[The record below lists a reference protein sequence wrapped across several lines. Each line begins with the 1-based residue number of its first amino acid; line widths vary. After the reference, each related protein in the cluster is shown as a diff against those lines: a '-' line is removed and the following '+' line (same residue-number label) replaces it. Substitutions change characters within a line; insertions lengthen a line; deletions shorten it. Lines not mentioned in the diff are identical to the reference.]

1 MGCCQPNKKSHV
13 LTPKMNSSG
22 SGVKELKMNYRI
34 SNDTKVLG
42 AGAFGKVFLSE
53 SIANPAF
60 KVAIKVLSKS
70 KLGNQIDAI
79 KEEVDILAR
88 LDHPNIVKYYETYI
102 DTKYMYLVMEYC
114 PGGEL
119 FDKIAS

>member
-1 MGCCQPNKKSHV
+1 MGCCIPKKSDV
-13 LTPKMNSSG
+13 LVPTSNHAG

-42 AGAFGKVFLSE
+42 AGSFGKVFLSE
-53 SIANPAF
+53 NIANPKF
-60 KVAIKVLSKS
+60 KVAIKVLNKH
-70 KLGNQIDAI
+70 KLGDHLNEI
-79 KEEVDILAR
+79 KEEVDILTK

-114 PGGEL
+114 SGGEL